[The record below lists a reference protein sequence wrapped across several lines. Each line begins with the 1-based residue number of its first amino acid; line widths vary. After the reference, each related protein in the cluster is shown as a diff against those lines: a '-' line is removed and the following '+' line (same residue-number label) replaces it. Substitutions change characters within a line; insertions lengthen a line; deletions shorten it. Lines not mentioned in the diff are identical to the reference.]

1 MTIEPNDRLFIKLNL
16 ISIIAVYL
24 LILVGGIVRS
34 TGSGMGCPDWPKCF
48 GNYIPPTSVDGLPEN
63 YKEIY
68 SNKRHEKNLRVAKMM
83 RGLGFESLANKIT
96 TDDSIRVE
104 QTFNPVKTWIEYINR
119 LIGVLVGFFILSSF
133 IKSFSFRKTN
143 KKIFILSLMALLLVI
158 FQGWIGSIVVSTNL
172 LPGIITFHMLLAIG
186 LIALL
191 LFIHFKI
198 DIKRQKLQVNRE
210 NNAVKSILIACIVL
224 FLTQIVLGTQVRE
237 AIDTIA
243 LKLGEVERINWIDN
257 LGITFYM
264 HRTYS
269 LIILGLHIL
278 LIVKLFKGYN
288 LVGKLSLYTILLVAL
303 ITAEIATGAVMAY
316 FALPFLVQ
324 PLHLFLA
331 LIIFGIQYY
340 MLLVLAE
347 STHSKIESSDAK

>member
-1 MTIEPNDRLFIKLNL
+1 MTKEPNDRLFRKLNL

-48 GNYIPPTSVDGLPEN
+48 GNYVPPTSAAGLPAN

-68 SNKRHEKNLRVAKMM
+68 SDKRHEKNLRVASMM
-83 RGLGFESLANKIT
+83 RGLGFESLAYRIT
-96 TDDSIRVE
+96 NDDSIREE

-119 LIGVLVGFFILSSF
+119 LIGVVVGFLILASF
-133 IKSFSFRKTN
+133 LRSFSFRSTN
-143 KKIFILSLMALLLVI
+143 KKVFILSLMALLLVS

-191 LFIHFKI
+191 LFIHFKM
-198 DIKRQKLQVNRE
+198 DIRRQKLKVKRE
-210 NNAVKSILIACIVL
+210 NNAVKSILIACIIL
-224 FLTQIVLGTQVRE
+224 FLTQIILGTQVRE
-237 AIDTIA
+237 AIDSIA
-243 LKLGEVERINWIDN
+243 SRLGELERMNWIDN

-278 LIVKLFKGYN
+278 LIVKLFRSYN
-288 LVGKLSLYTILLVAL
+288 LVGKLSRYTMLLVFL

-316 FALPFLVQ
+316 FALPYLVQ

-347 STHSKIESSDAK
+347 STQSKMESSDAK

>member
-1 MTIEPNDRLFIKLNL
+1 
-16 ISIIAVYL
+16 
-24 LILVGGIVRS
+24 
-34 TGSGMGCPDWPKCF
+34 MGCPDWPKCF
-48 GNYIPPTSVDGLPEN
+48 GNYVPPTSVDGLPEN

-68 SNKRHEKNLRVAKMM
+68 SNKRHEKNLRVASMM
-83 RGLGFESLANKIT
+83 RGLGFERLADKIT

-119 LIGVLVGFFILSSF
+119 LLGVLVGFFILASF
-133 IKSFSFRKTN
+133 IRSFSLRKNN
-143 KKIFILSLMALLLVI
+143 KKVFILSLMALLLVI

-172 LPGIITFHMLLAIG
+172 LPGMITFHMLLAIG

-191 LFIHFKI
+191 LFVNFSMNVDKEKLE
-198 DIKRQKLQVNRE
+198 IKRE

-224 FLTQIVLGTQVRE
+224 FLTQIILGTQVRE
-237 AIDTIA
+237 AIDSIA
-243 LKLGEVERINWIDN
+243 SKLGETQRVNWIDN

-278 LIVKLFKGYN
+278 LVVKLFRGYN
-288 LVGKLSLYTILLVAL
+288 LVGKLSRYTVMLVLL
-303 ITAEIATGAVMAY
+303 ITSEIITGAILAY

-324 PLHLFLA
+324 PIHLFLA
-331 LIIFGIQYY
+331 LIIFGVQYY
-340 MLLVLAE
+340 MLLILAE
-347 STHSKIESSDAK
+347 STHSKIELSDAK

>member
-1 MTIEPNDRLFIKLNL
+1 M
-16 ISIIAVYL
+16 
-24 LILVGGIVRS
+24 RS

-68 SNKRHEKNLRVAKMM
+68 SDKRHEKNLRVASMM
-83 RGLGFESLANKIT
+83 RGLGFEALAYKIT
-96 TDDSIRVE
+96 NDDSIRVE
-104 QTFNPVKTWIEYINR
+104 ETFNPVKTWIEYINR
-119 LIGVLVGFFILSSF
+119 LLGVFVGFLLLASF
-133 IKSFSFRKTN
+133 VRSFSFRSTN
-143 KKIFILSLMALLLVI
+143 KKVFILSLIALLLVI

-191 LFIHFKI
+191 LSIHFEMDVNK
-198 DIKRQKLQVNRE
+198 QKLKVKRE

-237 AIDTIA
+237 AIDSIA
-243 LKLGEVERINWIDN
+243 SRLGEVERMNWIDN
-257 LGITFYM
+257 LGITFYI

-269 LIILGLHIL
+269 LIILGLHL
-278 LIVKLFKGYN
+278 MLIVKLFRSYN
-288 LVGKLSLYTILLVAL
+288 LVGRLSRYTVLLVAL
-303 ITAEIATGAVMAY
+303 ITAEIATGVVMAY

-324 PLHLFLA
+324 PVHLFLA

-340 MLLVLAE
+340 MLLVLAD
-347 STHSKIESSDAK
+347 STHSKMELSNAK